1 MKTLPCYNEYVFLE
15 TRNLKHLE
23 DTMKHRILAINP
35 GSTST
40 KIAIYS
46 EQELEYKKSIK
57 HNTETITSYNTI
69 YDQLEFR
76 LQAVL
81 DTLDG
86 ASIDINTF
94 DAVVGRGGMLKPI
107 EGGTYLVND
116 AMVAYVKEAPR
127 GEHASNLGCVI
138 AKKIADSINV
148 PSYIVDPVAVDE
160 MDDIARYTG
169 MPEIKRQ
176 SLFHAL
182 NQKAVALKAANVLG
196 KDYKDLNLIVT
207 HLGGGISVGMHQ
219 KGRVI
224 DVNNALDG
232 DGPMSPER
240 SGGVPLY
247 HMAFSGDYT
256 LKEIKRK
263 NYGNGGMVAYLGTND
278 GFEIEQRIKNGDKEA
293 KFILEVMCY
302 QIAKEIGS
310 GATVLKGDVDAIV
323 ITGGLAYDKMI
334 IELITERVDFIS
346 NVIVLPGEDEMEALA
361 FGALRVLNG
370 KEEYKTYE

>member
-1 MKTLPCYNEYVFLE
+1 MNYK
-15 TRNLKHLE
+15 
-23 DTMKHRILAINP
+23 ILSINP

-40 KIAIYS
+40 KIAIYDNK
-46 EQELEYKKSIK
+46 ELSFKKSIR
-57 HNTETITSYNTI
+57 HNTELINSFDRI
-69 YDQLEFR
+69 FDQYEFR
-76 LQAVL
+76 KTAIL
-81 DTLDG
+81 DALTEADITLD
-86 ASIDINTF
+86 SF
-94 DAVVGRGGMLKPI
+94 DAIVGRGGMLKPI

-116 AMVAYVKEAPR
+116 EMIEYVKEAPR

-138 AKKIADSINV
+138 AKELGDSIGK
-148 PSYIVDPVAVDE
+148 PAFIVDPVAVDE
-160 MDDIARYTG
+160 MEDIARFTG
-169 MPEIKRQ
+169 MPDIKRQ

-182 NQKAVALKAANVLG
+182 NQKAVALKAAKELN
-196 KDYKDLNLIVT
+196 KDYKDLNLILV

-240 SGGVPLY
+240 SGGVPIGPLY
-247 HMAFSGDYT
+247 KMALSGEYT
-256 LKEIKRK
+256 LKEIKRM

-278 GFEIEQRIKNGDKEA
+278 GFEIEKRIKDGDEQA

-310 GATVLKGDVDAIV
+310 GATVLKGNVDAIV

-334 IELITERVDFIS
+334 IDLIKERVEFIS
-346 NVIVLPGEDEMEALA
+346 KVMVFPGEDEMEALA
-361 FGALRVLNG
+361 YGGLRVISG
-370 KEEYKTYE
+370 QEKHKEYL

>member
-1 MKTLPCYNEYVFLE
+1 MSYK
-15 TRNLKHLE
+15 
-23 DTMKHRILAINP
+23 ILAINP

-40 KIAIYS
+40 KIAIY
-46 EQELEYKKSIK
+46 EDETLVLKKSIK
-57 HNTETITSYNTI
+57 HNTEVINSFDRI
-69 YDQLEFR
+69 FDQYELRET
-76 LQAVL
+76 AIL
-81 DTLDG
+81 DTLKEENYEVKD
-86 ASIDINTF
+86 F
-94 DAVVGRGGMLKPI
+94 DCFVGRGGMLKPI
-107 EGGTYLVND
+107 EGGTYLVNED
-116 AMVAYVKEAPR
+116 MIEYVKQAPR
-127 GEHASNLGCVI
+127 GEHASNLGCVL
-138 AKKIADSINV
+138 AKELGDSV
-148 PSYIVDPVAVDE
+148 GKPAFIVDPVAVDE

-182 NQKAVALKAANVLG
+182 NQKAVGLKAAKELN
-196 KDYKDLNLIVT
+196 KDYKDLNLIVV

-240 SGGVPLY
+240 SGGVPIGPLY
-247 HMAFSGDYT
+247 KMAFSGEYT

-278 GFEIEQRIKNGDKEA
+278 GFEIEKRIKEGDEFA

-302 QIAKEIGS
+302 QISKEIGA
-310 GATVLKGDVDAIV
+310 GATVLKGQIDGIV

-334 IELITERVDFIS
+334 IDLITERVGFLGNIL
-346 NVIVLPGEDEMEALA
+346 VFPGEDEMESLAL
-361 FGALRVLNG
+361 GGLRVLNNIESY
-370 KEEYKTYE
+370 KEYK